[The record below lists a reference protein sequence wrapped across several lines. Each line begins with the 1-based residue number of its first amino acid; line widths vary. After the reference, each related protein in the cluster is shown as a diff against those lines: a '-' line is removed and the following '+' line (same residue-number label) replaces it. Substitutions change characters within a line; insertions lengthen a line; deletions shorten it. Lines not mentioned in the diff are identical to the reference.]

1 MRGSG
6 SLEEKRKFYIVCGHY
21 GCGKSNFS
29 LNLAIERAKKG
40 RKVTLVDLDLVNPY
54 FLSSGYKEKLEAM
67 GISVIAPMFANTNVE
82 TPGFP
87 INLNLIFETDA
98 DVILD
103 VGGDDAGSVVL
114 GRFHKQLAETDY
126 EMLYLVNRYR
136 SLTATAEDTYGIMK
150 EIESASRCKVT
161 ALVNNSH
168 LKYDTTW
175 ETIEKS
181 LLYAKEVAE
190 CANLSVWA
198 TTIPAY
204 LYKDDRVRELAEG
217 YADVNWYPVEIYVKA
232 PWETGVPE
240 FDRM

>member
-1 MRGSG
+1 M
-6 SLEEKRKFYIVCGHY
+6 EEKRKFYIICGHY

-29 LNLAIERAKKG
+29 LNLAIDRAKQG
-40 RKVTLVDLDLVNPY
+40 RKVMLVDLDLVNPY

-67 GISVIAPMFANTNVE
+67 GITVIAPMFANTNVE

-136 SLTATAEDTYGIMK
+136 NLTATPEETLEIMK
-150 EIESASRCKVT
+150 EIESASRCKVS
-161 ALVNNSH
+161 AIVNNSH

-181 LLYAKEVAE
+181 LSYAEEIAKCGEMP
-190 CANLSVWA
+190 LWA
-198 TTIPAY
+198 TTIPTY
-204 LYKDDRVRELAEG
+204 LYKDDRVRGLAEEHSEI
-217 YADVNWYPVEIYVKA
+217 NWYPVEIYVRA
-232 PWETGVPE
+232 PWESGIPD
-240 FDRM
+240 FDKI